1 MHSLTVLLTHFYQDS
16 KCLTF
21 VDLFYP
27 INYPF
32 LILVDF
38 FFVCLFFLLF
48 LGLLCNLYFKYF
60 GFVLNIMPCVRL
72 RLWGYIQVPFIFFFL
87 SSEIDNHEKIS
98 SQQFTDW
105 LFPFGFPSSHKV
117 CSPTISALGRWRG
130 KRDWQENQDLVHEL
144 SSTPLVHELSS
155 THCAQVSST
164 LLNKSSVCCWRIL
177 LPGLLFPFL

>member
-38 FFVCLFFLLF
+38 FFLFVFFFFFFL
-48 LGLLCNLYFKYF
+48 
-60 GFVLNIMPCVRL
+60 GFCVTCVRL

-155 THCAQVSST
+155 THCARVSLT